1 MKYVNNKYHQG
12 DKKTLKGMPTVLLE
26 PMMTNIFC
34 YKDTEGHGARF
45 AGYQDKDIKGEC
57 IRLNI
62 FIYFYERKCR
72 QY

>member
-1 MKYVNNKYHQG
+1 
-12 DKKTLKGMPTVLLE
+12 MPTVLLE

-45 AGYQDKDIKGEC
+45 AGYQDKDIKGEW

-62 FIYFYERKCR
+62 FSNLYERKCR